1 MEPSLTSSNE
11 FQSAPQE
18 ALSLDYREVDIA
30 LQEALDASRSKDEQS
45 QPLVRNPHAEKLG
58 ALTLDTPR
66 VSPVQHETQEVFDAT
81 SSEQIKKCGEG
92 VVWLRDHYA
101 LAA

>member
-1 MEPSLTSSNE
+1 MESPLTSSNE

-18 ALSLDYREVDIA
+18 ALTLHSHEVDAA

-92 VVWLRDHYA
+92 VVWLRDKYA

>member
-1 MEPSLTSSNE
+1 MESPLTSSNE

-18 ALSLDYREVDIA
+18 ALTLHSHEVDAA

-45 QPLVRNPHAEKLG
+45 QSLVRNLHAEKLG
-58 ALTLDTPR
+58 ALTLDAPR
-66 VSPVQHETQEVFDAT
+66 VSPVQYETQEVFDAT